1 MSDSKQPEQ
10 ISGQF
15 LVDSG
20 LLYIINREILH
31 PVGLALTVTNNGAIL
46 LKSALD
52 NPEIMV
58 FNRETVIAGY
68 AKFKKF
74 MASLGNQNMDIRKE
88 KLGWTTQSQ
97 IYGE

>member
-1 MSDSKQPEQ
+1 MPDSKQLEQ

-15 LVDSG
+15 LIDSG
-20 LLYIINREILH
+20 LLYMINREILH
-31 PVGLALTVTNNGAIL
+31 PVGLALSITSNGTIL

-52 NPEIMV
+52 NPAIMV
-58 FNRETVIAGY
+58 FNRETVITGY

-74 MASLGNQNMDIRKE
+74 MKTLGNRQMDIRKD
-88 KLGWTTQSQ
+88 KLGWTTQPQ